1 MKLKIP
7 IAILLAL
14 RATVAPAM
22 VIENG
27 PSPIADAVNQAAII
41 AQVRIKAV
49 IRRNFTNGSET
60 DTCGTNYVVD
70 VMQTLKGDHQAQRTF
85 SVIGQP
91 HRLFEHV
98 VKPGDELLVFLVPR
112 HKHGAPAG
120 ALTDVIRSG
129 PSLEELRCRKT
140 LSTSTLLEGDR
151 GGFTLINRAENSSAG
166 AKNIQWFVFT
176 SSGTKLPDH
185 FKAQEAFYKQNC
197 TELTCERDGR
207 RMVPWESMQ
216 AEIRR
221 WLREAPGGKRALN

>member
-1 MKLKIP
+1 MKFKIP

-14 RATVAPAM
+14 RATVAPAI
-22 VIENG
+22 VIETD

-49 IRRNFTNGSET
+49 NRRNFTNGRKT
-60 DTCGTNYVVD
+60 NTCGTDYMVD
-70 VMQTLKGDHQAQRTF
+70 VVETLKGGHQAQRTF
-85 SVIGQP
+85 SVMGQP

-112 HKHGAPAG
+112 HKHAAPAG
-120 ALTDVIRSG
+120 YLTDVIRSG

-166 AKNIQWFVFT
+166 AKSIRWFVFT
-176 SSGTKLPDH
+176 RSGTKLPDQL
-185 FKAQEAFYKQNC
+185 KALEAFYKPNC

-207 RMVPWESMQ
+207 RMVPWAPLQ

-221 WLREAPGGKRALN
+221 WLREAPGGKRELN